1 LDYFLEWVKPEGRLM
16 KESID
21 GGPLPFP
28 RIELLGIQVDV
39 VDRAGLLHAIALAVK
54 VGKGGTILN
63 ANAHAMNLAV
73 GDPEFRAILNGSD
86 LLFVDGFG
94 VVLGA
99 RLAGLKVGER
109 LTFMDWMD
117 DLFVICSKNGWPI
130 FALGDTDEVGAA
142 FEKRLKQRHPDC
154 PFAGRHHG
162 LFQKEGRESDA
173 VVEEINRSG
182 ALILLTGMSMPIQEK
197 WLWRNRDV
205 LAPPVRLASGAFFRF
220 YTGYLQRGPR
230 FMTQNGLEW
239 LFRLATQPGQLWRR
253 YLLGNPLFIGR
264 VIIDRLGRLVSNRS

>member
-1 LDYFLEWVKPEGRLM
+1 MKGEGAIKPLAIP
-16 KESID
+16 SV
-21 GGPLPFP
+21 
-28 RIELLGIQVDV
+28 ELLGVRIDI
-39 VDRAGLLHAIALAVK
+39 VDRASLLGVIASAVK
-54 VGKGGTILN
+54 AGKSETIFYV
-63 ANAHAMNLAV
+63 NAHAMNLAV
-73 GDPEFRAILNGSD
+73 GDPEFRTILNRSD

-94 VVLGA
+94 AILGA

-117 DLFVICSKNGWPI
+117 DLFVICSENRWPI

-142 FEKRLKQRHPDC
+142 FEKRLKERHPGC

-162 LFQKEGRESDA
+162 FFQKEGHESDA

-182 ALILLTGMSMPIQEK
+182 ALILLAGMGMPIQEK
-197 WLWRNRDV
+197 WLWSNRKV
-205 LAPPVRLASGAFFRF
+205 LVPPARLASGAFFRF
-220 YTGYLQRGPR
+220 YSGYLQRGPR

-239 LFRLATQPGQLWRR
+239 LFRLATQPSQLWRR

-264 VIIDRLGRLVSNRS
+264 VIIDRLGRLVHPRS